1 MRALLLKLCKLGVNQ
16 RSEIE
21 DYGKSKTDS
30 RQRRINPGRVADG
43 TKAAK
48 KGAPSAKS
56 ATAESPDDE
65 TIKQIDSLSKAFQG
79 NLSEID
85 PDTALESIDTF
96 LSLLKQAKQPE
107 AKEIATGLKDLQK
120 LLKRKE
126 PSGHE
131 LGELI
136 AHLGEQT
143 IEIAGD
149 ADKGLKAPLQH
160 LGKQLTK
167 IGRSL
172 SKAEDSEQLEAID
185 TLVDT
190 LKQAPDKTDAKAS
203 VGEIDRWYEVLH
215 KSEDASLKEIATDLK
230 ELKQLLKGSKAKGEE
245 LSAKLIQLGEKTT
258 TAAASAGRGFKGAT
272 QKLGKGLTAFGKSLS

>member
-1 MRALLLKLCKLGVNQ
+1 MASQ
-16 RSEIE
+16 RQIQDKGESTQEDSIE
-21 DYGKSKTDS
+21 NGAA
-30 RQRRINPGRVADG
+30 QQEVADG

-85 PDTALESIDTF
+85 PDTALGSIDTF
-96 LSLLKQAKQPE
+96 QSLLKQAKQPE

-172 SKAEDSEQLEAID
+172 SKAEDSEQLEEID
-185 TLVDT
+185 GLVDT
-190 LKQAPDKTDAKAS
+190 LKQAPDKIDAKAS
-203 VGEIDRWYEVLH
+203 GGEIDRWYDVLH

-230 ELKQLLKGSKAKGEE
+230 ELKQLLKGSKAKGED
-245 LSAKLIQLGEKTT
+245 LSEKLIQLGEKTT
-258 TAAASAGRGFKGAT
+258 AAAAGAGRGFKGAI

>member
-1 MRALLLKLCKLGVNQ
+1 MASQ
-16 RSEIE
+16 RQIQDKGESTQEDSIENGAAQQEI
-21 DYGKSKTDS
+21 
-30 RQRRINPGRVADG
+30 ADG

-149 ADKGLKAPLQH
+149 TDKGLKAPLQH

-203 VGEIDRWYEVLH
+203 VGEIDRWYDLLH

-245 LSAKLIQLGEKTT
+245 LSEKLIQLGDKTT
-258 TAAASAGRGFKGAT
+258 AAAASAGRGFKGAI